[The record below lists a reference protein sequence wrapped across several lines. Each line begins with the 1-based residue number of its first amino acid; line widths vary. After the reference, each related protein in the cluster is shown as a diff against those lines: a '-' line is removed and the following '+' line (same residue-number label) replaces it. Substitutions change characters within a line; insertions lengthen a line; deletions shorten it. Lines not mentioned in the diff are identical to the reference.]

1 MKPADV
7 FLAVRWRSPPVSGSR
22 AAGGRSRTAFRRPRR
37 DENETPAMSHSLLI
51 GFVIFAAVMFITP
64 GPNNIMLLSS
74 GLTYGFRRTLPH
86 VAGITLGFAFMIG
99 AVGLGLGTIF
109 ITYPVL
115 QTILKYAGVAYLV
128 YLAAAIAMSGPVTPD
143 QDNARG
149 PMTFWGAA
157 MFQWINVKGWVM
169 VIGTIT
175 AYAEIA
181 SFPWNITIQVLL
193 SLLLGALSCSAWA
206 MFGSALRPILT
217 SAKAVRAFNIVMA
230 ALLLASLYPV
240 FTDA

>member
-1 MKPADV
+1 
-7 FLAVRWRSPPVSGSR
+7 VSQ
-22 AAGGRSRTAFRRPRR
+22 
-37 DENETPAMSHSLLI
+37 SLLI
-51 GFVIFAAVMFITP
+51 AFVMFAAVMFFTP

-86 VAGITLGFAFMIG
+86 VAGITIGFAFMIG

-115 QTILKYAGVAYLV
+115 QTILKYAGVAYLI
-128 YLAAAIAMSGPVTPD
+128 YLAVHIAMSGPATPD

-175 AYAEIA
+175 AYAGIA
-181 SFPWNITIQVLL
+181 SFPWNIVIQVLL
-193 SLLLGALSCSAWA
+193 SLLLGTLSCAAWA
-206 MFGSALRPILT
+206 AFGSALRPLLT
-217 SAKAVRAFNIVMA
+217 SPRAVRAFNVIMA
-230 ALLLASLYPV
+230 LLLLASLYPV
-240 FTDA
+240 FMDA

>member
-1 MKPADV
+1 
-7 FLAVRWRSPPVSGSR
+7 
-22 AAGGRSRTAFRRPRR
+22 
-37 DENETPAMSHSLLI
+37 MSQSLLI
-51 GFVIFAAVMFITP
+51 AFVMFATVMFFTP

-86 VAGITLGFAFMIG
+86 AAGITIGFAFMVG

-109 ITYPVL
+109 IAYPVL
-115 QTILKYAGVAYLV
+115 QTILKYAGIAYLI
-128 YLAAAIAMSGPVTPD
+128 YLAVHIAMSGPATPD

-175 AYAEIA
+175 AYAGIA
-181 SFPWNITIQVLL
+181 SFPWNIVIQVLL
-193 SLLLGALSCSAWA
+193 SLLLGTLSCAAWA
-206 MFGSALRPILT
+206 AFGSALRPILT
-217 SAKAVRAFNIVMA
+217 SPRAVRAFNIVMA
-230 ALLLASLYPV
+230 LLLLASLYPV
-240 FTDA
+240 LTDA

>member
-1 MKPADV
+1 
-7 FLAVRWRSPPVSGSR
+7 
-22 AAGGRSRTAFRRPRR
+22 
-37 DENETPAMSHSLLI
+37 MSHSLLI
-51 GFVIFAAVMFITP
+51 AFVIFATVMFFTP

-86 VAGITLGFAFMIG
+86 VAGIVIGFAFMVG

-128 YLAAAIAMSGPVTPD
+128 YLAAVIAMSGAVTPD
-143 QDNARG
+143 QDNRRG

-175 AYAEIA
+175 AYAGIA
-181 SFPWNITIQVLL
+181 SFPWNITIQVML
-193 SLLLGALSCSAWA
+193 SLLLGAVSCSAWA
-206 MFGSALRPILT
+206 LFGSALRPILT
-217 SAKAVRAFNIVMA
+217 SRKAVRAFNIVMA
-230 ALLLASLYPV
+230 VLLLASLYPV
-240 FTDA
+240 FMDA